1 MPGAWRKK
9 KPSSGSRQTS
19 HSNFRIWKSASPP
32 SPHRSRSSKPLKGRW
47 PHSRRKSSSSNT
59 KGSRKHRPT
68 GSPPS
73 SSSLAASGPTSRPGS
88 KSHRQQLVRLD
99 WDAENAAGLRAEC
112 RAALRIVGTVPDANL
127 DNLAAAK
134 NVEVDRSLGTY
145 TARQERLVTDRAKLL
160 RDKNTIEAAGADGT
174 CPLCRQKLGAH
185 YTEIEKEFAAQ
196 LAAIQDEV
204 VAVLAATENLEKEKA
219 VLDGIAPKLAGLRAL
234 AESQKVR
241 EGIEKELAELAK
253 ASQEKEKAAQELAA
267 RLAALR
273 FDPAS
278 YATAEKAVADLE
290 KMQVRYNELARQT
303 CAGWRGAGAACGHT
317 VPDC

>member
-1 MPGAWRKK
+1 M
-9 KPSSGSRQTS
+9 
-19 HSNFRIWKSASPP
+19 
-32 SPHRSRSSKPLKGRW
+32 
-47 PHSRRKSSSSNT
+47 
-59 KGSRKHRPT
+59 
-68 GSPPS
+68 
-73 SSSLAASGPTSRPGS
+73 
-88 KSHRQQLVRLD
+88 
-99 WDAENAAGLRAEC
+99 
-112 RAALRIVGTVPDANL
+112 GTVPDANL

-219 VLDGIAPKLAGLRAL
+219 VLDGIAPKLAGPRAL

-241 EGIEKELAELAK
+241 EGIEKELAETCKGLAGK
-253 ASQEKEKAAQELAA
+253 RESRTGACC

-290 KMQVRYNELARQT
+290 KMQVRCNQLARA
-303 CAGWRGAGAACGHT
+303 CAGWRGAGATCGHT